1 MQNCNHQ
8 IARDYWSIFIVILL
22 TPLLLYA
29 TLSIL
34 PTHDDWAGTSTPDF
48 SPFLTKEHF
57 LFYGYHWRPF
67 DTWIGYIVGRNPQLL
82 YPTFNHILVVFG
94 HLCASLALFKLLA
107 VLGFNKTIK
116 NVATLLFFILPA
128 TMATVTA
135 IDSQNQVYALL
146 TDMIAFLF
154 YIKNNKYKYILWPFL
169 IFLAT
174 LFKENGLMWALI
186 CPILAFG
193 FDIIDKKTLKKD
205 LFVGL
210 GIMIVYALA
219 ILIQPKNIIIHP
231 DYEPGLLK
239 VIHNLIKCLFSSFIT
254 VDYIYLLHQP
264 NRNLLLALASFLL
277 SLPFFYYLLI
287 RQCKL
292 FIHKKIVCVILCF
305 LIAIGPHLLTIFSMM
320 HTYAGLPF
328 VILII
333 AYALDIYK
341 GNTKPVFIS
350 LILLLIT
357 AIAIDIHLINAS
369 IKSGQIGKKM
379 AQEAIKK
386 TGKPADKVYLIIIED
401 NYPRLSSF
409 CAIPNEAFGWGL
421 STKYETN
428 YQWPKSIKDT
438 VITRNTDAID
448 SARKIGKGK
457 IKSKLYDVVWIA
469 DKDKIDVIR

>member
-1 MQNCNHQ
+1 M
-8 IARDYWSIFIVILL
+8 RDYWSIILIILL
-22 TPLLLYA
+22 TPVLLYA
-29 TLSIL
+29 VLLIL
-34 PTHDDWAGTSTPDF
+34 PTHDDWVGTTTPDF
-48 SPFLTKEHF
+48 TPFFTKEHF
-57 LFYGYHWRPF
+57 FFYGYHWRPF
-67 DTWIGYIVGRNPQLL
+67 DTWIGYLVGRNPQLL
-82 YPTFNHILVVFG
+82 FPAINHLLVVLG
-94 HLCASLALFKLLA
+94 HFLSVVALFKVLI
-107 VLGFNKTIK
+107 VLGFNKKTI
-116 NVATLLFFILPA
+116 NVSTLFFFIVPA

-135 IDSQNQVYALL
+135 IDSQNQVYALT
-146 TDMIAFLF
+146 TDLIAFLF
-154 YIKNNKYKYILWPFL
+154 YVKNSKNKYIFWPIL

-186 CPILAFG
+186 CPVLAYG
-193 FDIIDKKTLKKD
+193 FDLIDKKTLKKD
-205 LFVGL
+205 LLVGL
-210 GIMIVYALA
+210 GIMIAYALIIA
-219 ILIQPKNIIIHP
+219 IQPKDITIHP
-231 DYEPGLLK
+231 EYEPGNLK
-239 VIHNLIKCLFSSFIT
+239 VVKNFVKFLFTSLIT

-409 CAIPNEAFGWGL
+409 CVIPNEAFGWGL

-428 YQWPKSIKDT
+428 YQWPKSITDT

-448 SARKIGKGK
+448 SARKIGKEK

>member
-1 MQNCNHQ
+1 M
-8 IARDYWSIFIVILL
+8 RDYWSIILIILL
-22 TPLLLYA
+22 TPVLLYA
-29 TLSIL
+29 VLLIL
-34 PTHDDWAGTSTPDF
+34 PTHDDWVGSTTPDF
-48 SPFLTKEHF
+48 KPFFTKEHF
-57 LFYGYHWRPF
+57 FFYGYHWRPF
-67 DTWIGYIVGRNPQLL
+67 DTWIGYLVGRNPQLL
-82 YPTFNHILVVFG
+82 FPAINHLLVVLG
-94 HLCASLALFKLLA
+94 HFLSVVALFKVLI
-107 VLGFNKTIK
+107 VLGFNKKTI
-116 NVATLLFFILPA
+116 NVSTLFFFIIPA

-135 IDSQNQVYALL
+135 IDSQNQVYALT
-146 TDMIAFLF
+146 TDLIAFLF
-154 YIKNNKYKYILWPFL
+154 YVKNSKNKYIFWPIL

-186 CPILAFG
+186 CPVLTYG
-193 FDIIDKKTLKKD
+193 FDLIDKKTLKKD
-205 LFVGL
+205 LLVGL
-210 GIMIVYALA
+210 GIMIAYALIIA
-219 ILIQPKNIIIHP
+219 IQPKDITIHP
-231 DYEPGLLK
+231 EYEPGVLK
-239 VIHNLIKCLFSSFIT
+239 IIKNIVKFLFSSFIT

-409 CAIPNEAFGWGL
+409 CVIPNEAFGWGL

-428 YQWPKSIKDT
+428 YQWPKSITDT

-448 SARKIGKGK
+448 SARKIGKEK